1 MNIEKINEII
11 KIIRISSVTEQKKDE
26 LTLEL
31 LNMLAEDRERRNK
44 YGEETEEKQKGIEQ
58 KKIERQFA

>member
-11 KIIRISSVTEQKKDE
+11 KIVRISSVTEQKKDE

-31 LNMLAEDRERRNK
+31 LNMFAEERERRNK

-58 KKIERQFA
+58 KN

>member
-31 LNMLAEDRERRNK
+31 LNMFAEDREISMGKKRRRNK
-44 YGEETEEKQKGIEQ
+44 T
-58 KKIERQFA
+58 A